1 MGEVSCPQ
9 CGNPNLDVD
18 AQNNVVYCKNCG
30 FAVRVDPQ
38 TGNVTPL
45 SPGGGGGGMGAGPAP
60 AAPSGGGMSTHKTVL
75 GMEPFVFMMVGFLF
89 VLLGS
94 ILFNAQSFTTIAG
107 LALVLLL
114 WWFFRR

>member
-18 AQNNVVYCKNCG
+18 AANNVVYCKNCG

-45 SPGGGGGGMGAGPAP
+45 SPGGGGGGMGGGM
-60 AAPSGGGMSTHKTVL
+60 APSSAAGAPMHKNVF
-75 GMEPFVFMMVGFLF
+75 GMEPFVFLMVGFLL

-94 ILFNAQSFTTIAG
+94 ILFGAQSTTTIIG
-107 LALVLLL
+107 LVIVLLL
-114 WWFFRR
+114 FWFFRR

>member
-18 AQNNVVYCKNCG
+18 AQNNVVFCKKCG

-45 SPGGGGGGMGAGPAP
+45 SPGGAQTPASAPMGGGAGFAE
-60 AAPSGGGMSTHKTVL
+60 HKTVL
-75 GMEPFVFMMVGFLF
+75 GMEPFVFLSIALLI

-94 ILFNAQSFTTIAG
+94 LIFQFQSITTIIFVVAIL
-107 LALVLLL
+107 LAY
-114 WWFFRR
+114 FFLRR